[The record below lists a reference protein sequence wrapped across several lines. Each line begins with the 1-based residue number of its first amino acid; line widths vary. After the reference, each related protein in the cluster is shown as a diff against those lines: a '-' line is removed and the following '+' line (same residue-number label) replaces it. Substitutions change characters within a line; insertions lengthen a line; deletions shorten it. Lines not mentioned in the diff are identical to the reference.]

1 MNKISTKLYELGS
14 VLRQLMMVIGLDVGK
29 VSATNMY
36 DVACLKIG
44 KHQVQG
50 YVNYEGIYYTLMF
63 SESLNKCVAIIE
75 LFIGKDAIIQYF

>member
-50 YVNYEGIYYTLMF
+50 YVNSEGIY
-63 SESLNKCVAIIE
+63 SNV
-75 LFIGKDAIIQYF
+75 